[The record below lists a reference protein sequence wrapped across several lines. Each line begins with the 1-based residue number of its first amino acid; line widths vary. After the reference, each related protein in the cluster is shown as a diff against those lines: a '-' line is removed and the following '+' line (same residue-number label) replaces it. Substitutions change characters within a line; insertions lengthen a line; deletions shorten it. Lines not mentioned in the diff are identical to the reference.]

1 MNILSRFSTSLR
13 KCAPFLLCF
22 CLLLCCTAC
31 AAPRHQ
37 TEDRLQAIQKRGYL
51 EVCTEPYFAPFE
63 FVDTTKS
70 GDAQYV
76 GMDME
81 LARYLA
87 QKLGVELRIVPL
99 EFSALLTGISEGKYD
114 MAISALAYSPAR
126 AENMNLSQGYYFGD
140 DDYGFLV

>member
-51 EVCTEPYFAPFE
+51 EVCTEPYLHRLSLWIP
-63 FVDTTKS
+63 
-70 GDAQYV
+70 
-76 GMDME
+76 
-81 LARYLA
+81 
-87 QKLGVELRIVPL
+87 P
-99 EFSALLTGISEGKYD
+99 
-114 MAISALAYSPAR
+114 SPATR
-126 AENMNLSQGYYFGD
+126 NT
-140 DDYGFLV
+140 

>member
-51 EVCTEPYFAPFE
+51 EVCTEPYFAPFWR
-63 FVDTTKS
+63 KS
-70 GDAQYV
+70 WGWSC
-76 GMDME
+76 G
-81 LARYLA
+81 LF
-87 QKLGVELRIVPL
+87 PWN
-99 EFSALLTGISEGKYD
+99 F
-114 MAISALAYSPAR
+114 PPC
-126 AENMNLSQGYYFGD
+126 
-140 DDYGFLV
+140 